1 MAESKTLLEHQAAL
15 LNLRSRGQRLQYSLN
30 NFSDITK
37 AYQRSLTDN
46 PVRGGGRTHAGLNY
60 LQGKDVKKLSEALAK
75 VSWGG
80 RKATATAFRM
90 AELAVRTLTLKS
102 VSTEAKFDIGRFLL
116 SAFVYAGTYR
126 LEADDDAKDSPL
138 YVVDQDS
145 DDWTGTTP
153 DRTSFRPFKKW
164 DKNTDKDGNRLVKP
178 SWPCPPDKEYKYKI
192 NPEVMLYLL
201 KN

>member
-1 MAESKTLLEHQAAL
+1 MAESKTLLEHQVAL

-102 VSTEAKFDIGRFLL
+102 VSTEAKFDIGRLLL

-126 LEADDDAKDSPL
+126 LEADRGGP
-138 YVVDQDS
+138 
-145 DDWTGTTP
+145 
-153 DRTSFRPFKKW
+153 
-164 DKNTDKDGNRLVKP
+164 GNLNSRNLSV
-178 SWPCPPDKEYKYKI
+178 
-192 NPEVMLYLL
+192 
-201 KN
+201 